1 MPDYPTLA
9 DLDGATPGA
18 APDPSPTPAS
28 QAPRI
33 LEWLESEGFRCD
45 LDDEG
50 DVHLRHEGRDVY
62 ILLDRE
68 DRTYIRYLLTDLWKC
83 GGEDEERSTALVVAN
98 SLNYDL
104 KVVKVTLHPS
114 GSVAATAELILEDLE
129 AFQKATPR
137 CLDLLGVARYEFR
150 SRMRS
155 SLKKAADDQAAI
167 EALVEDA
174 PECPDDIEGLP

>member
-18 APDPSPTPAS
+18 APDRQPAAASP
-28 QAPRI
+28 APPI

-45 LDDEG
+45 LDDDG
-50 DVHLRHEGRDVY
+50 DVHLRHEGHDVY

-68 DRTYIRYLLTDLWKC
+68 DRAYIRYLLTDLWKC
-83 GGEDEERSTALVVAN
+83 GGEGEERSMALVVAN
-98 SLNYDL
+98 SLNYEL

-114 GSVAATAELILEDLE
+114 GSVAATVELLLDDLE
-129 AFQKATPR
+129 AFQRATPR
-137 CLDLLGVARYEFR
+137 CLDLLGSARYEFR

-155 SLKKAADDQAAI
+155 SRKKAADDQAAI
-167 EALVEDA
+167 EALVEDD
-174 PECPDDIEGLP
+174 PGYPDDIEGLP